1 MNRLFCL
8 LAITL
13 IFSISCNES
22 STTSPEKNML
32 SAYSIAIDGCKS
44 SALSKDPVKSYEFF
58 DDSLKIRIL
67 VEANCCPGDNR
78 FITSTSIKNDSVHLR
93 VHDTA
98 MGICDCNCLYEIQ
111 TVISKKGL
119 DSIYFTCEYQNSLI
133 VDKLISRD

>member
-1 MNRLFCL
+1 M
-8 LAITL
+8 L
-13 IFSISCNES
+13 IFTISCNES

-32 SAYSIAIDGCKS
+32 NAYSIAINGCKS

-78 FITSTSIKNDSVHLR
+78 FITSTSIKCDSVHLE

-98 MGICDCNCLYEIQ
+98 IGLCKCKCLYEIQ
-111 TVISKKGL
+111 TVVSKKRL
-119 DSIYFTCEYQNSLI
+119 DSIYFTCEYQDSLI
-133 VDKLISRD
+133 IDELISRD